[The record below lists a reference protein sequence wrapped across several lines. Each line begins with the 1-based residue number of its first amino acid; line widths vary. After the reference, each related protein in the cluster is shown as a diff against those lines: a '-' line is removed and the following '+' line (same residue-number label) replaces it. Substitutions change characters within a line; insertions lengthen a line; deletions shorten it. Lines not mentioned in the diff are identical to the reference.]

1 MKIALVGE
9 DILKKPAQQVDIDHI
24 NQPECLQFITQLKHT
39 MLEAKGI
46 GIAAPQVFDP
56 RAIMIIASKP
66 NARYPNAPEME
77 PLVLINPRI
86 VKYSDDKN
94 KGWEGCLSVPA
105 LRGNVQRYNWV
116 EVEYRDTDSQLISQR
131 FDDFVARIFQ
141 HEYDH
146 LIGKTWLDHIE
157 STEDIV
163 AESVLLNRN

>member
-9 DILKKPAQQVDIDHI
+9 DILKTPAQQVNIAHI
-24 NQPECLQFITQLKHT
+24 NQAECQQFIAQLKQT
-39 MLEAKGI
+39 MLDANGI

-66 NARYPNAPEME
+66 NPRYPNAPDMA
-77 PLVLINPRI
+77 PLVLINPTI
-86 VKYSDDKN
+86 LGQSEEQSKD
-94 KGWEGCLSVPA
+94 WEGCLSVPA
-105 LRGNVQRYNWV
+105 LRGKVKRYDWV
-116 EVEYRDTDSQLISQR
+116 EIEYRDTNAQLIRQR

-163 AESVLLNRN
+163 AESVLLNRA

>member
-9 DILKKPAQQVDIDHI
+9 EILKTPALQVDIDQI
-24 NQPECLQFITQLKHT
+24 NQPDCQQFIAQLKQT
-39 MLEAKGI
+39 MLDARGI

-66 NARYPNAPEME
+66 NARYPNAPDMA

-86 VKYSDDKN
+86 VTHSDEVSKD
-94 KGWEGCLSVPA
+94 WEGCLSVPA
-105 LRGNVQRYNWV
+105 LRGKVKRYDWV
-116 EVEYRDTDSQLISQR
+116 EIEYRDINSQLIEQR
-131 FDDFVARIFQ
+131 FDGFIARIFQ

-163 AESVLLNRN
+163 AESVLLNKI